1 MEGELDSELQ
11 EFLMQVWIGFKQNDE
26 YVHEWTG
33 EVAEEG
39 DVGEA
44 IGNAIADY
52 RTKSGKTIWG
62 VSIMVDKARSLPG
75 SNPRHDWNLTYVPS
89 VP

>member
-1 MEGELDSELQ
+1 MDFIFGVAPNGGELDSELQ

-33 EVAEEG
+33 EVAEER

-62 VSIMVDKARSLPG
+62 MSIMVDKARSLPV
-75 SNPRHDWNLTYVPS
+75 SNATP
-89 VP
+89 

>member
-1 MEGELDSELQ
+1 VE
-11 EFLMQVWIGFKQNDE
+11 
-26 YVHEWTG
+26 G
-33 EVAEEG
+33 EVAEER

-75 SNPRHDWNLTYVPS
+75 SNATP
-89 VP
+89 